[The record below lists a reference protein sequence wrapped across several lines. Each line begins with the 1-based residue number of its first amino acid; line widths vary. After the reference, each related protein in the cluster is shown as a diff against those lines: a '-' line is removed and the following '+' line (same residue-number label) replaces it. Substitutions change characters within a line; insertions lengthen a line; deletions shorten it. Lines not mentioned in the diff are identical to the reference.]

1 MRSVG
6 AWFLAASLMCLSL
19 AFWIRSRSQLDDKS
33 PGSAARPEPVDVDA
47 EIGDATRGEL
57 VPVVVAP
64 AHPPVELAEVEPE
77 KLDVSQLGTDD
88 LLKLLEKREIAAR
101 DLAGLADSTLDE
113 LAVLRSEAVLAGWTG
128 ATREA
133 ALDTL
138 CKLPSQLPNPAGKA
152 LSARDLKHLD
162 SMRDRYSET
171 LAALSQDALQELEA
185 HKQALWNIRQGV
197 RMRRE
202 GETPPPAEGS
212 TRGKF
217 RSSQECGM
225 FGRYV
230 RFEYSS
236 DGCHALESKLALLED
251 LKSQLRSEQLHYI
264 DSLP

>member
-6 AWFLAASLMCLSL
+6 AWFPAASLLSL
-19 AFWIRSRSQLDDKS
+19 SFAFWIRSRAQLDDKS

-47 EIGDATRGEL
+47 EIGDATQEAL
-57 VPVVVAP
+57 VPVGVAP
-64 AHPPVELAEVEPE
+64 AHPPVELAEVEPG
-77 KLDVSQLGTDD
+77 KLDVSQLSADD

-113 LAVLRSEAVLAGWTG
+113 LAILRSEAVLASWTG

-152 LSARDLKHLD
+152 LSVRGVKHLD
-162 SMRDRYSET
+162 SMRDRCSEAI
-171 LAALSQDALQELEA
+171 AALSQDALQELEA

-197 RMRRE
+197 RVRRE

-217 RSSQECGM
+217 RSSQKCGM
-225 FGRYV
+225 FGRYL

-236 DGCHALESKLALLED
+236 DGCHALESKLALLEE

>member
-6 AWFLAASLMCLSL
+6 TWFLVASLLSLSL
-19 AFWIRSRSQLDDKS
+19 AFWIGSRTQFDDKS
-33 PGSAARPEPVDVDA
+33 PGSAARPEPVDADA
-47 EIGDATRGEL
+47 EIGDATREAL
-57 VPVVVAP
+57 VPAGVAP
-64 AHPPVELAEVEPE
+64 AHPPVELAEVESG
-77 KLDVSQLGTDD
+77 KLDLSQLSAED
-88 LLKLLEKREIAAR
+88 LLRLLEKREIAAR
-101 DLAGLADSTLDE
+101 DLAGLADSTLDQ
-113 LAVLRSEAVLAGWTG
+113 LAILRSEAVLASWTG

-138 CKLPSQLPNPAGKA
+138 GKLPSQLPNPAGKA
-152 LSARDLKHLD
+152 LSARDVKHLD
-162 SMRDRYSET
+162 SIRDRYSEAI
-171 LAALSQDALQELEA
+171 AALSQDALQELEA

-197 RMRRE
+197 RVRRE
-202 GETPPPAEGS
+202 GETPPPAEGG

-236 DGCHALESKLALLED
+236 DGSHALESKLALLEE
-251 LKSQLRSEQLHYI
+251 LKSELRSEQRHYI